1 MDDYYIEG
9 EEKFGKFTT
18 SFYNIIA
25 WRMLKKLYN
34 FTLEEMNTSNP
45 GTILDIGA
53 GPGKLT
59 VMVANKFPKA
69 KIYAIDPSKYMVET
83 EKNNFKKANI
93 NAQCSLG
100 SSRNIPFENNFDLI
114 FSSLSFHH
122 WKEKE
127 KSLEIILNK
136 LNLNGN
142 LIIIE
147 FLNDYYK
154 SNISPYK
161 KHSLSK
167 KDVELLNF
175 DGFEK
180 TTDIKN
186 NFIALK
192 FKRLV

>member
-9 EEKFGKFTT
+9 EERFGRFTT
-18 SFYNIIA
+18 SFYNVIA

-34 FTLEEMNTSNP
+34 FTLNEMDSLNP
-45 GTILDIGA
+45 ETVLDIGA

-59 VMVANKFPKA
+59 IMVAKKFPKA
-69 KIYAIDPSKYMVET
+69 KIYAIDPSKYMVEK
-83 EKNNFKKANI
+83 EKNNFEKAGI
-93 NAQCSLG
+93 DATCSMG
-100 SSRNIPFENNFDLI
+100 SSRNIPFDNNFDLI
-114 FSSLSFHH
+114 FTSLSLHH

-127 KSLEIILNK
+127 KGFEIILKK

-142 LIIIE
+142 LIIVE
-147 FLNDYYK
+147 FLNDYYT
-154 SNISPYK
+154 SITPQK

-167 KDVELLNF
+167 NYAESLNF

-180 TTDIKN
+180 TIDIKN

-192 FKRLV
+192 FKRII

>member
-9 EEKFGKFTT
+9 EERFGRFAT
-18 SFYNIIA
+18 SFYDVIA

-34 FTLEEMNTSNP
+34 FTLNEMDSLNP
-45 GTILDIGA
+45 ETVLDIGA

-59 VMVANKFPKA
+59 IMVAKKFPKA
-69 KIYAIDPSKYMVET
+69 KIYAIDPSKYMVEK
-83 EKNNFKKANI
+83 EKNNFKKAGI
-93 NAQCSLG
+93 DATCAMG
-100 SSRNIPFENNFDLI
+100 SSRNIPFDNNFDLI
-114 FSSLSFHH
+114 FTSLSLHH

-127 KSLEIILNK
+127 KGFEIILKK

-142 LIIIE
+142 LIIVE
-147 FLNDYYK
+147 FLNDYYT
-154 SNISPYK
+154 SITPQK

-167 KDVELLNF
+167 NYAESLNF

-180 TTDIKN
+180 TTDIKD

-192 FKRLV
+192 FKRII